1 MKVPAA
7 FDVMF
12 DKMQKDMD
20 VSLRNKIITLLG
32 QRGAQKMIAQ
42 ADPNDP
48 LTPIVTTDPTS
59 REQRVTDISQHLAA
73 AAKDP
78 LPEIR
83 IAALQA
89 LAVLGD
95 YSVGDNVTDSL
106 KDVDERV
113 RLQALRTLNSLQ
125 DKKAAM
131 IEAERRHQEE
141 LRRKAA
147 EAAKN
152 GILQQ

>member
-1 MKVPAA
+1 
-7 FDVMF
+7 
-12 DKMQKDMD
+12 
-20 VSLRNKIITLLG
+20 
-32 QRGAQKMIAQ
+32 MIAQ

-59 REQRVTDISQHLAA
+59 REQRVTEIAQHLAA

-106 KDVDERV
+106 KDSDERV
-113 RLQALRTLNSLQ
+113 RLQALKTLNILQ